1 MFDYMEEKRGWY
13 GHYDDYGINWMVV
26 TDEMRDG
33 LDALR
38 PELKKGNVRL
48 VVRTILKFIH
58 TLQERNDETL
68 YDDDYASPHRNDD
81 GIIFFSLRD
90 FLLPPTSLPISLPVF
105 ISLRDFESRRG

>member
-26 TDEMRDG
+26 TDEMRDV

-68 YDDDYASPHRNDD
+68 YDDDYASPTEMTMASSSSPCA
-81 GIIFFSLRD
+81 IFSFRPPPYPSLYRFSYL
-90 FLLPPTSLPISLPVF
+90 
-105 ISLRDFESRRG
+105 